1 MDDDIAIIERK
12 EVDMK
17 DAVLIEGFPSVGMV
31 STIVSNYLIKM
42 LNLEY
47 VGLVSSRH
55 FYPTAIISDSVPLPP
70 LRIYSG
76 KPICLEKS
84 ICSKVVVL
92 TSEFPPP
99 TELIKPLV
107 DKIIDWSEK
116 KGIRQII
123 SVEGILNSK
132 PEGEAT
138 TYGIAT
144 TQSSR
149 DLLKGIPGLTALES
163 GVITGISGVLL
174 HEAERLERDV
184 ICMLADAH
192 QDYPDAR
199 AAARLIESLDNFFP
213 KLKLDPQPLIDEAE
227 LLEKQLKKA
236 MEQAKP
242 ALPGPSAMSSMSH
255 MYG

>member
-99 TELIKPLV
+99 TELIKP
-107 DKIIDWSEK
+107 
-116 KGIRQII
+116 
-123 SVEGILNSK
+123 
-132 PEGEAT
+132 
-138 TYGIAT
+138 
-144 TQSSR
+144 
-149 DLLKGIPGLTALES
+149 
-163 GVITGISGVLL
+163 
-174 HEAERLERDV
+174 
-184 ICMLADAH
+184 
-192 QDYPDAR
+192 
-199 AAARLIESLDNFFP
+199 
-213 KLKLDPQPLIDEAE
+213 
-227 LLEKQLKKA
+227 
-236 MEQAKP
+236 
-242 ALPGPSAMSSMSH
+242 
-255 MYG
+255 